1 MEACPG
7 LANEIASGNWPL
19 PTVAS
24 ANWSLPTGNELAI
37 TCQEE
42 EGHDGQGDQACP
54 RCAEVNIH

>member
-7 LANEIASGNWPL
+7 LANELASGNWPL

-42 EGHDGQGDQACP
+42 EGHDGQGDRACP
-54 RCAEVNIH
+54 RCAEVNLH